1 MVKSPVNTFISQFG
15 LGLWSFC
22 LSCAQGGIY
31 VFQLM
36 DHYTAVVSLV
46 FLAFFEV
53 IAVCWIFGKIWT
65 KFCLDAD
72 VPFIPKTR
80 LSFPLFH

>member
-1 MVKSPVNTFISQFG
+1 MTVVLSF
-15 LGLWSFC
+15 WSFFSAVF
-22 LSCAQGGIY
+22 LFPPAQGGIY

-53 IAVCWIFGKIWT
+53 VAVCWIFGNR
-65 KFCLDAD
+65 KFVYD
-72 VPFIPKTR
+72 
-80 LSFPLFH
+80 